1 MTGEYLTSLTPEHKK
16 FLEELLKDGVS
27 FDTKVLRV

>member
-16 FLEELLKDGVS
+16 FLEELFKDGVS
-27 FDTKVLRV
+27 FDP